1 MKCNHQEH
9 EGHEEFVRI
18 FSRHYYHT
26 LRTKSLMTLR
36 LRRMFFLLC
45 TLPALLAGQLEQL
58 RSEITSIARS
68 VDGIVGVA
76 VMDLTTGDTLTVN
89 GDRPFPMQSVF
100 KFPIALAVL
109 DRVQRGDM
117 SLDQT
122 IHVTASDLL
131 PNTWS
136 PLREAHPAGNVN
148 LTLDSILAA
157 TVSLSDNNG
166 CDILLWQLGGPL
178 AVDRYLRRL
187 NIEGMAIVATEEE
200 MHRDDSAQ
208 YRNFSTPMAMA
219 RLLQKFS
226 KGEVLT
232 KELQAYVWS
241 LMVETPTG
249 AKRLRGSLPAGTIVA
264 HKTGSSG
271 VNAAGI
277 AAATNDAGVI
287 VMPDGRRVAVV
298 VFVSDSRSSELQRE
312 GVIAEIA
319 LRVWKAY
326 R

>member
-1 MKCNHQEH
+1 MPH
-9 EGHEEFVRI
+9 RI
-18 FSRHYYHT
+18 QVLFILLLDFSAVANGQMEI
-26 LRTKSLMTLR
+26 LR
-36 LRRMFFLLC
+36 
-45 TLPALLAGQLEQL
+45 PAISQ
-58 RSEITSIARS
+58 IAWS

-76 VMDLTTGDTLTVN
+76 VVDLTTGDTLTVN
-89 GDRPFPMQSVF
+89 GDRPFPMQSVY

-109 DRVQRGDM
+109 DRVQRGEM

-136 PLREAHPAGNVN
+136 PLREAHPAGNVD

-178 AVDRYLRRL
+178 SVDRFIRGLGVS
-187 NIEGMAIVATEEE
+187 GMAIVATEEE

-208 YRNFSTPMAMA
+208 YRNFSTPLAMA
-219 RLLQKFS
+219 RLLQRFS
-226 KGEVLT
+226 EGNILT
-232 KELQAYVWS
+232 PELRSYLWS

-249 AKRLRGSLPAGTIVA
+249 TKRLRGSLPAGAIVA

-277 AAATNDAGVI
+277 AAATNDAGII
-287 VMPDGRRVAVV
+287 VLPDGRRVAVV
-298 VFVSDSRSSELQRE
+298 VFVSDSHSSESRRE
-312 GVIAEIA
+312 AVIADIA
-319 LRVWKAY
+319 RRVWEA
-326 R
+326 RR

>member
-1 MKCNHQEH
+1 VNHRLH
-9 EGHEEFVRI
+9 SV
-18 FSRHYYHT
+18 T
-26 LRTKSLMTLR
+26 L
-36 LRRMFFLLC
+36 FLC
-45 TLPALLAGQLEQL
+45 ALPALLTGQLEQL
-58 RSEITSIARS
+58 RREIPAIARS
-68 VDGIVGVA
+68 IDGVVGVA

-109 DRVQRGDM
+109 DRIQGGGM
-117 SLDQT
+117 TLDQA

-136 PLREAHPAGNVN
+136 PLRDAHPAGNVD
-148 LTLDSILAA
+148 LTVDSILAA

-166 CDILLWQLGGPL
+166 CDILLWQLGGPIS
-178 AVDRYLRRL
+178 VDRYLRDL
-187 NIEGMAIVATEEE
+187 GIAGMAVVATEEE
-200 MHRDDSAQ
+200 MHRDGSAQ
-208 YRNFSTPMAMA
+208 YRNFSTPLAMA
-219 RLLQKFS
+219 HLLRMYS
-226 KGEVLT
+226 EGRILT
-232 KELQAYVWS
+232 EDLRSYLWS
-241 LMVETPTG
+241 LMVETPSG

-277 AAATNDAGVI
+277 AAATNDVGVI
-287 VMPDGRRVAVV
+287 VMPNGRRVAVV
-298 VFVSDSRSSELQRE
+298 VFVSDSRSPESRRE